1 MAKYTTAITG
11 YYQEASQIEQ
21 FVKNEIGTYEDYLKN
36 IHKARMAMKRVYNST
51 SPKKR
56 DTPAMKNKLNAA
68 WESAYKKFHG
78 EHHKQYER
86 SLVYQ
91 KQINKLFESN
101 EAIGKDT
108 LKELMDMN
116 KDTQNN
122 PLFQSPQ
129 MKWRSEAGAK
139 AIKKFT
145 DMVLKNDMKKLEYY
159 KNCLNKSNRAVKLQD
174 VLDCPTPV
182 TKKATTA
189 DMNDLA
195 KKARELSEKLNKT
208 ESRLH
213 SNSSEFKAMKAA
225 LNSLNQG
232 LSNGISPDELG
243 SRLEALQEASMKY
256 VKTKGVGMQSSQR
269 GKERMDAALDICS
282 LSAEYMDF
290 YTSKERRAELESYE
304 KDNFDQI
311 LSEEIENEYIVSE
324 EEISHEEEISEED
337 LSL

>member
-21 FVKNEIGTYEDYLKN
+21 FVKSEIGTYKDYLKN
-36 IHKARMAMKRVYNST
+36 IHKARLAMKKVYNST

-78 EHHKQYER
+78 EHHKLHERFLMYE
-86 SLVYQ
+86 
-91 KQINKLFESN
+91 KTFDNLFVTK

-108 LKELMDMN
+108 LKKLMDMN
-116 KDTQNN
+116 KDTQND

-129 MKWRSEAGAK
+129 IKWRSEAGAK

-145 DMVLKNDMKKLEYY
+145 DMLLKNDMKKLEYY
-159 KNCLNKSNRAVKLQD
+159 KNCLNKSNRTIKLQD

-189 DMNDLA
+189 DMSDLA

-213 SNSSEFKAMKAA
+213 SNSSEFIAMKAA
-225 LNSLNQG
+225 LKSLNEG
-232 LSNGISPDELG
+232 LSNGISSDELG
-243 SRLEALQEASMKY
+243 SRLEALQESSMKY

-269 GKERMDAALDICS
+269 GKERMDAALDLCS

-290 YTSKERRAELESYE
+290 YASKARRAELESYE
-304 KDNFDQI
+304 KENFEQI
-311 LSEEIENEYIVSE
+311 LSEEIENEYIVPEEELSNE
-324 EEISHEEEISEED
+324 EEIDSEA
-337 LSL
+337 SL